1 MALGPRDRVEWT
13 HAALLIKIWK
23 EISINR
29 QIAATL
35 SGPPLFPLPILVTPT
50 PFPGPQDLTKI
61 QQQKDLL

>member
-1 MALGPRDRVEWT
+1 MALGPSDRGEWT
-13 HAALLIKIWK
+13 DADLLIKIWK

-29 QIAATL
+29 QIAANL
-35 SGPPLFPLPILVTPT
+35 SGPTLFLLTILVTPA